1 MAYNPMA
8 DNPPLVASSSSTI
21 AASQLSFAEDPRAFY
36 DKESGTW
43 RLEDDDG
50 NELEYDLTKR
60 AWVPVVRKLS
70 TYICRPP
77 SSWGRASDQMWFSS
91 RMTC

>member
-8 DNPPLVASSSSTI
+8 DLVASSSST
-21 AASQLSFAEDPRAFY
+21 ATASQLSFAEDPRAFY
-36 DKESGTW
+36 DKETGTW

-60 AWVPVVRKLS
+60 AWVPVVRKIS
-70 TYICRPP
+70 H
-77 SSWGRASDQMWFSS
+77 
-91 RMTC
+91 